1 MHDEISNR
9 SARISEHFTSILNY
23 LDASQRIFSLLTHLL
38 YLILV
43 IRYKKLRYK
52 SYIFINHFMLANFL
66 YCLIYL
72 LFIKSE
78 MPHFS
83 ISQLNHFVC
92 LGASFFWAVFKFSRY
107 YSILLVSVHRFIAVY
122 HISLFKRINK
132 SNFFIFYS
140 ISLVWLLS
148 AVIAFFSRF
157 VFKTSYGTNNC
168 FDGYSDTFS
177 KSLYYY
183 IVTNLFGMAVP
194 TLSVIV
200 IYILINKK
208 LRHMSSKFFRK
219 KTRSSRKKNF
229 EESVST
235 YTNKE
240 YPSSNCTNLKNLEP
254 FAKSETQITGSY
266 RTPNGSNGTS
276 FRTCKRT
283 QTKFANQFLVINFC
297 LIIGFVSLSLASMRN
312 LLSDFN
318 AGQYHWIQI
327 FRIVNIFT
335 CSLIPLISLFY
346 PSSVLKFV
354 LK

>member
-1 MHDEISNR
+1 MHEAISNG
-9 SARISEHFTSILNY
+9 SVRIPEHFTSILNY
-23 LDASQRIFSLLTHLL
+23 LDASQRVFSLLTHLV
-38 YLILV
+38 YFILV

-72 LFIKSE
+72 FFIKSE

-83 ISQLNHFVC
+83 TSQINHFVC

-107 YSILLVSVHRFIAVY
+107 YSILLVSIHRFIAVY

-132 SNFFIFYS
+132 SNLFIFYS
-140 ISLVWLLS
+140 ISLVWLIS
-148 AVIAFFSRF
+148 AIIAFFSRF
-157 VFKTSYGTNNC
+157 VFQTSYGTNNC
-168 FDGYSDTFS
+168 FDGYSEIFS
-177 KSLYYY
+177 KSLCYY
-183 IVTNLFGMAVP
+183 IVTVIFGMAAP
-194 TLSVIV
+194 TFSVIV
-200 IYILINKK
+200 IYVLINKK
-208 LRHMSSKFFRK
+208 LRYMSSKFFRK
-219 KTRSSRKKNF
+219 KAHSSKRKNV
-229 EESVST
+229 EESIST
-235 YTNKE
+235 YTNRD

-254 FAKSETQITGSY
+254 SAKSETQIMGSHK
-266 RTPNGSNGTS
+266 TTNGSNCTT

-283 QTKFANQFLVINFC
+283 QTKFANQFLAINFC
-297 LIIGFVSLSLASMRN
+297 LMIGFVSLSLASMRN

-335 CSLIPLISLFY
+335 CSLIPLITLFY